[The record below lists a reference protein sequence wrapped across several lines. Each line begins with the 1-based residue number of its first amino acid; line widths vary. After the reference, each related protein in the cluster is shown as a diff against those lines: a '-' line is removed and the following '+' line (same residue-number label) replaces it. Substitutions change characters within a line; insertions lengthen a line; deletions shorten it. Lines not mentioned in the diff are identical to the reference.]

1 MKALAFIAACFIIVS
16 CGQKTEPK
24 AGENQK
30 IEGQKPPMPKEDGK
44 LNVDIATLASKI
56 DPVCEMDISSGV
68 ADTASYKGKL
78 YGFCGTGCKEEFVKK
93 PTDFIK

>member
-1 MKALAFIAACFIIVS
+1 
-16 CGQKTEPK
+16 
-24 AGENQK
+24 
-30 IEGQKPPMPKEDGK
+30 
-44 LNVDIATLASKI
+44 
-56 DPVCEMDISSGV
+56 MDVTSGV